1 MSLSEEDAQAVL
13 DQMKAEDEAESQKA
27 EEHKSS
33 IVAIDLDASA
43 DVPQP
48 LESLGVSDLPL
59 PTARKRAK
67 SVSEE
72 IAAAVV
78 ARLGDEALPIL
89 GVALASLVGKYWP
102 RSHSRPHA
110 CKHWPPSRSLR
121 SML

>member
-1 MSLSEEDAQAVL
+1 MLRRRRRISPRNSPMSLSEEDAQAVL
-13 DQMKAEDEAESQKA
+13 DQMKAEDEAESRKD

-78 ARLGDEALPIL
+78 AG
-89 GVALASLVGKYWP
+89 G
-102 RSHSRPHA
+102 
-110 CKHWPPSRSLR
+110 
-121 SML
+121 

>member
-48 LESLGVSDLPL
+48 LEATVESLAGVNGALQGGAAHPPKQKSAELKLFVEVRPRKQAR
-59 PTARKRAK
+59 PTVHTRA
-67 SVSEE
+67 S
-72 IAAAVV
+72 A
-78 ARLGDEALPIL
+78 
-89 GVALASLVGKYWP
+89 
-102 RSHSRPHA
+102 HSRHMRNR
-110 CKHWPPSRSLR
+110 KIIR
-121 SML
+121 